1 MFPYSAEMMIRA
13 TVHLILN
20 LVLMAFV
27 NPYEANGTLMCS
39 MQPYSLL
46 NTIQIPISLLLYA
59 LNPSPPK

>member
-1 MFPYSAEMMIRA
+1 MFPYSAEMMVRA

-46 NTIQIPISLLLYA
+46 NTIQIPISLLL
-59 LNPSPPK
+59 